1 MILVRNIRLP
11 LSCPD
16 PEQEAVRQAYRTLR
30 LRGNA
35 PAQAGVAKLSV
46 DARHGTPVL
55 VYTIAITLH
64 DEGEESALAGASP
77 CVCFTRKPDFTF
89 PVGQTPLKHRPVVVG
104 LGPAGLFAALLLAR
118 NGYRPIVLERG
129 PALADR
135 VAAVQK
141 FEQTG
146 ALDPN
151 ANIQFGEGGA
161 GTFSDGKLTTRVGD
175 PLCGFVTD
183 AFLKHGAPA
192 DIAWRQKPH
201 VGTDLLRGVI
211 TSIRTEIENLG
222 GEVHFN
228 TALTGLQT
236 SGGALCG
243 ITTTA
248 GSILCDQLILAVG
261 HSARDTFA
269 VLHTMG
275 LPLECKPFSVG
286 FRAEHLQTEIE
297 KSLYHGA
304 AGNPALPRGEY
315 QLSQHV
321 GQRCVYTFCMCPGG
335 QVCAAASEDGGVVT
349 NGMSYHAR
357 DGRNA
362 NAAVVVSVD
371 GRDFDNDPVKAVAF
385 QRQLEQAA
393 YRAGGGGYL
402 APAETVGS
410 FLAGRGK
417 LELGAVQPTY
427 PRGVTPCDL
436 GSLLPGELAAD
447 LRDGSRF
454 WPMSTPDYPK
464 QFIDVMGVG
473 RSLIQLTIDRLK
485 PICPVE
491 NMWVVT
497 NEKYIS
503 IVKEQIPD
511 MPVDNIL
518 AEPEAR
524 NTAPCIAYACW
535 KIQKKHPDAN
545 IVVTPSDALVIN
557 TSEYQRVLS
566 KALSYTS
573 DKNAIVTI
581 GIKPSRPET
590 GYGYIASAEPT
601 SVDEIYKVEAFKEK
615 PNLETAEQYLAA
627 GNYYWNAGIFVWNI
641 DTISKA
647 IRTFQPQLASIMD
660 EMAPSFYTEQEKEVV
675 GKLFPTCEKISIDY
689 AVMEKSK
696 EIYTLPAEFGWSDLG
711 SWGSLRTLLPQDEAG
726 NAKVGKDIRLY
737 ECKNCVVHAA
747 DESKVVVQG
756 LDGYIVAE
764 KNGQLLV
771 CSLQEEQRIK
781 EF

>member
-1 MILVRNIRLP
+1 MILIHDIRLP
-11 LSCPD
+11 LSAGEP
-16 PEQEAVRQAYRTLR
+16 QAYEKALR
-30 LRGNA
+30 LARIPRGKVSHLGIA
-35 PAQAGVAKLSV
+35 RLSV
-46 DARHGTPVL
+46 DARHGQPKL
-55 VYTIAITLH
+55 VYTVAVTLK
-64 DEGEESALAGASP
+64 EEKEEAACAGASRS
-77 CVCFTRKPDFTF
+77 VTVRGKTDLSVQNGTL
-89 PVGQTPLKHRPVVVG
+89 PLTHRPVVCG

-118 NGYRPIVLERG
+118 QGYRPIVLERG
-129 PALADR
+129 PALDER
-135 VAAVQK
+135 VKAVEH
-141 FEQTG
+141 FSATG
-146 ALDPN
+146 ELDPN

-304 AGNPALPRGEY
+304 TGNPALPRGEY

-447 LRDGSRF
+447 LRDGITAF
-454 WPMSTPDYPK
+454 
-464 QFIDVMGVG
+464 G
-473 RSLIQLTIDRLK
+473 RKLR
-485 PICPVE
+485 
-491 NMWVVT
+491 
-497 NEKYIS
+497 
-503 IVKEQIPD
+503 
-511 MPVDNIL
+511 
-518 AEPEAR
+518 
-524 NTAPCIAYACW
+524 AYQA
-535 KIQKKHPDAN
+535 PDA
-545 IVVTPSDALVIN
+545 
-557 TSEYQRVLS
+557 VL
-566 KALSYTS
+566 
-573 DKNAIVTI
+573 
-581 GIKPSRPET
+581 T
-590 GYGYIASAEPT
+590 G
-601 SVDEIYKVEAFKEK
+601 
-615 PNLETAEQYLAA
+615 LETRTSSPVRLLRGDNFQCTGLTGLYPCGEGAGYAGGIMTAAVDGVRCAAALMQQYAP
-627 GNYYWNAGIFVWNI
+627 
-641 DTISKA
+641 DKA
-647 IRTFQPQLASIMD
+647 
-660 EMAPSFYTEQEKEVV
+660 
-675 GKLFPTCEKISIDY
+675 
-689 AVMEKSK
+689 
-696 EIYTLPAEFGWSDLG
+696 
-711 SWGSLRTLLPQDEAG
+711 
-726 NAKVGKDIRLY
+726 
-737 ECKNCVVHAA
+737 
-747 DESKVVVQG
+747 
-756 LDGYIVAE
+756 
-764 KNGQLLV
+764 
-771 CSLQEEQRIK
+771 
-781 EF
+781 

>member
-118 NGYRPIVLERG
+118 NGYHPIVLERG

-248 GSILCDQLILAVG
+248 GSILCDQLI
-261 HSARDTFA
+261 
-269 VLHTMG
+269 
-275 LPLECKPFSVG
+275 
-286 FRAEHLQTEIE
+286 
-297 KSLYHGA
+297 LYHGA

-447 LRDGSRF
+447 LRDGITAF
-454 WPMSTPDYPK
+454 
-464 QFIDVMGVG
+464 G
-473 RSLIQLTIDRLK
+473 RKLR
-485 PICPVE
+485 
-491 NMWVVT
+491 
-497 NEKYIS
+497 
-503 IVKEQIPD
+503 
-511 MPVDNIL
+511 
-518 AEPEAR
+518 
-524 NTAPCIAYACW
+524 AYQA
-535 KIQKKHPDAN
+535 PDA
-545 IVVTPSDALVIN
+545 
-557 TSEYQRVLS
+557 VL
-566 KALSYTS
+566 
-573 DKNAIVTI
+573 
-581 GIKPSRPET
+581 T
-590 GYGYIASAEPT
+590 G
-601 SVDEIYKVEAFKEK
+601 
-615 PNLETAEQYLAA
+615 LETRTSSPVRLLRGDNFQCTGLTGLYPCGEGAGYAGGIMTAAVDGVRCAAALMQQYAP
-627 GNYYWNAGIFVWNI
+627 
-641 DTISKA
+641 DKA
-647 IRTFQPQLASIMD
+647 
-660 EMAPSFYTEQEKEVV
+660 
-675 GKLFPTCEKISIDY
+675 
-689 AVMEKSK
+689 
-696 EIYTLPAEFGWSDLG
+696 
-711 SWGSLRTLLPQDEAG
+711 
-726 NAKVGKDIRLY
+726 
-737 ECKNCVVHAA
+737 
-747 DESKVVVQG
+747 
-756 LDGYIVAE
+756 
-764 KNGQLLV
+764 
-771 CSLQEEQRIK
+771 
-781 EF
+781 